1 MHQGRVLTPWRI
13 LRHDEVMCGRYVV
26 SKSTAD
32 LMAAF
37 DVRES
42 YIEELKPSY
51 NEAPT
56 DTVPLILDRS
66 SGDGEPVTRKLVPA
80 RWGLVPSW
88 AKDPRGGA
96 RLINARMET
105 VTEKPSFR
113 KAASTRRGLL
123 AGDGYYEWEK
133 KPGGGKIPTYL
144 HDADDQILAFAALFE
159 NWPDPALPDGHP
171 KKWLRTATIITTAAS
186 DALGHIHDR
195 TPLIVPP
202 EMFSDWL
209 DPETTSE
216 ADVRALLDSM
226 PEPHLV
232 PRIVSDKVNYVRNN
246 GPELVQPAT

>member
-1 MHQGRVLTPWRI
+1 VSKSWVIRI
-13 LRHDEVMCGRYVV
+13 CLRHDDVMCGRYVV

-37 DVRES
+37 DVQES
-42 YIEELKPSY
+42 YVDELRPSY
-51 NEAPT
+51 NVAPT
-56 DTVPLILDRS
+56 DAVPLILDRS
-66 SGDGEPVTRKLVPA
+66 SGEGEPVTRKLVTA

-88 AKDPRGGA
+88 AKDPKGGA

-113 KAASTRRGLL
+113 KAASARRGLL

-133 KPGGGKIPTYL
+133 TPGGGKIPTYL
-144 HDADDQILAFAALFE
+144 YDPDDQILAFAALFE

-171 KKWLRTATIITTAAS
+171 EKWLRTATIITTAAS
-186 DALGHIHDR
+186 DTLGHIHDR

-216 ADVRALLDSM
+216 TDVRALLDSM
-226 PEPHLV
+226 PEPHLL
-232 PRIVSDKVNYVRNN
+232 PRVVSDKVNSVRNN
-246 GPELVQPAT
+246 GPELIEPAA